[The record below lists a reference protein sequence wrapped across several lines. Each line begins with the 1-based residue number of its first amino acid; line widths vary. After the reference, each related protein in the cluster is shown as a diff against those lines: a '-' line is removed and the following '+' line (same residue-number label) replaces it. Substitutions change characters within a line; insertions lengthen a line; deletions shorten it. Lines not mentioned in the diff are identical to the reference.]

1 MTLLEPTA
9 NTPTTTSIA
18 AVRERDAVV
27 RRPASLV
34 RPSILYALL
43 FGSVGGYVPYISI
56 YFADIGLG
64 LETIGLLSAISA
76 AVGLVAAP
84 AWGAIADRSRD
95 VRVPILIGALW
106 ASGAAAGLG
115 TATAPLTVALAMAA
129 LAAGTAGLAPMLDS
143 RTVAILG
150 ADRDRFGRARAWGSA
165 AFIVGALAVGQLVDR
180 LGTDALVLVWVP
192 AMALTGIAAYVLLR
206 GGPTRSRA
214 ARAMGSASGS
224 ALLAMLRSRELGSFF
239 LISVVL
245 WTAVSA
251 VMTFA
256 SIHLIALGGDGA
268 MVGALW
274 ALGALIEVPLM
285 IAFPVLVRRTGPE
298 RLVIVGAV
306 AYGLRA
312 LGWALAP
319 SPIALVALAPFG
331 GVGFAFVY
339 VGTVMVIA
347 RRVPASSQAT
357 AQGLFSGTTFSLGS
371 IFGAVLGGQLAQATS
386 IPALFVVSA
395 AIAMA
400 SGLGIWLS
408 IGRPSRSS
416 QTAPDPT

>member
-1 MTLLEPTA
+1 VTLLEPTA
-9 NTPTTTSIA
+9 NTPATTSVA
-18 AVRERDAVV
+18 ARERDAVV
-27 RRPASLV
+27 AGPPSLV

-43 FGSVGGYVPYISI
+43 FGSVGAYVPYISI

-84 AWGAIADRSRD
+84 AWGAVADRSRD
-95 VRVPILIGALW
+95 VRIPILIGALW
-106 ASGAAAGLG
+106 ASGAAAWLG
-115 TATAPLTVALAMAA
+115 TSTAPLTVALAMAA

-165 AFIVGALAVGQLVDR
+165 AFIVVALVVGQLIDR
-180 LGTDALVLVWVP
+180 LGTEVLVLVWVP
-192 AMALTGIAAYVLLR
+192 AMALTGIAAFVLFR
-206 GGPTRSRA
+206 GGPARA
-214 ARAMGSASGS
+214 RAVRAMGGGS

-239 LISVVL
+239 VVSVAL
-245 WTAVSA
+245 WTAVGA

-274 ALGALIEVPLM
+274 ALGAVIEVPLM
-285 IAFPVLVRRTGPE
+285 FTFPVLVRRTGPE
-298 RLVIVGAV
+298 PLVVIGAV

-319 SPIALVALAPFG
+319 SPLVLVALAPIG

-339 VGTVMVIA
+339 IGTVMVIA
-347 RRVPASSQAT
+347 RRVAASSQAT

-395 AIAMA
+395 GIAFA
-400 SGLGIWLS
+400 SAVGIWLA
-408 IGRPSRSS
+408 IGRRSVHEDAA
-416 QTAPDPT
+416 APA

>member
-9 NTPTTTSIA
+9 DTTARASLVA
-18 AVRERDAVV
+18 ASDREAAGARHV
-27 RRPASLV
+27 SLV

-43 FGSVGGYVPYISI
+43 FGSIGAYVPYISI

-64 LETIGLLSAISA
+64 LETIGLLSAIAA

-84 AWGAIADRSRD
+84 AWGAVADRSRD
-95 VRVPILIGALW
+95 VRVPLLLGALW
-106 ASGAAAGLG
+106 ASGAAAWLG
-115 TATAPLTVALAMAA
+115 TATAPLSVALAMAA

-165 AFIVGALAVGQLVDR
+165 AFIVVALGVGQLIDR
-180 LGTDALVLVWVP
+180 LGTSALVLVWVP
-192 AMALTGIAAYVLLR
+192 GIALTGIAAYVLLG
-206 GGPTRSRA
+206 GGPQRSRA
-214 ARAMGSASGS
+214 ARALGSGS
-224 ALLAMLRSRELGSFF
+224 ALLALLRSRELGSFF
-239 LISVVL
+239 LISVLL

-256 SIHLIALGGDGA
+256 SIHLVALGGDGA

-285 IAFPVLVRRTGPE
+285 FAFPVLVRRTGPE
-298 RLVIVGAV
+298 PLVVIGAV
-306 AYGLRA
+306 AYAVRA

-319 SPIALVALAPFG
+319 APIVLVALAPIG

-371 IFGAVLGGQLAQATS
+371 IGGAVLGGQLAQATS

-395 AIAMA
+395 AIALA
-400 SGLGIWLS
+400 SAVGIWLA
-408 IGRPSRSS
+408 IGRRSVRA
-416 QTAPDPT
+416 TLPGHA

>member
-1 MTLLEPTA
+1 VTLLEPTA
-9 NTPTTTSIA
+9 NAPATTTIA
-18 AVRERDAVV
+18 AARDREAVV
-27 RRPASLV
+27 PRPASLV

-43 FGSVGGYVPYISI
+43 FGSVGAYVPYISM

-64 LETIGLLSAISA
+64 LETIGLLSAIAA

-84 AWGAIADRSRD
+84 AWGAVADRSRD
-95 VRVPILIGALW
+95 VRVPLLIGALW
-106 ASGAAAGLG
+106 ASAAAAWLG
-115 TATAPLTVALAMAA
+115 TSTAPLTVALAMAA

-165 AFIVGALAVGQLVDR
+165 AFIVGALAVGQLIDR
-180 LGTDALVLVWVP
+180 LGTEALVLVWVP
-192 AMALTGIAAYVLLR
+192 ALAITGVSAYVLLR
-206 GGPTRSRA
+206 GGPQRSRA
-214 ARAMGSASGS
+214 ARALGSGS
-224 ALLAMLRSRELGSFF
+224 ALLAILRSRELGAFF
-239 LISVVL
+239 VVSVAL
-245 WTAVSA
+245 WTAVGA

-256 SIHLIALGGDGA
+256 SIHLVALGGDGA

-274 ALGALIEVPLM
+274 ALGAFIEVPLM
-285 IAFPVLVRRTGPE
+285 FTFPVLVRRTGPE
-298 RLVIVGAV
+298 PLVVIGAV
-306 AYGLRA
+306 AYALRA

-319 SPIALVALAPFG
+319 SPIVLVALAPIG

-371 IFGAVLGGQLAQATS
+371 IIGAVLGGQLAQATS
-386 IPALFVVSA
+386 IPVLFVVSA
-395 AIAMA
+395 AIALA
-400 SGLGIWLS
+400 SALGIWLA
-408 IGRPSRSS
+408 IGRGAGRT
-416 QTAPDPT
+416 TAAARG

>member
-1 MTLLEPTA
+1 
-9 NTPTTTSIA
+9 
-18 AVRERDAVV
+18 
-27 RRPASLV
+27 
-34 RPSILYALL
+34 
-43 FGSVGGYVPYISI
+43 
-56 YFADIGLG
+56 
-64 LETIGLLSAISA
+64 
-76 AVGLVAAP
+76 
-84 AWGAIADRSRD
+84 
-95 VRVPILIGALW
+95 
-106 ASGAAAGLG
+106 
-115 TATAPLTVALAMAA
+115 
-129 LAAGTAGLAPMLDS
+129 
-143 RTVAILG
+143 
-150 ADRDRFGRARAWGSA
+150 
-165 AFIVGALAVGQLVDR
+165 
-180 LGTDALVLVWVP
+180 
-192 AMALTGIAAYVLLR
+192 
-206 GGPTRSRA
+206 
-214 ARAMGSASGS
+214 
-224 ALLAMLRSRELGSFF
+224 MLRSRELGSFF

-331 GVGFAFVY
+331 GVGVAVGY

>member
-1 MTLLEPTA
+1 VTLLEPTA
-9 NTPTTTSIA
+9 SAPATRSVTA
-18 AVRERDAVV
+18 ARDRDVV
-27 RRPASLV
+27 APRPASLV

-43 FGSVGGYVPYISI
+43 FGSVGAYVPYISM

-64 LETIGLLSAISA
+64 LETIGLLSAIAA

-84 AWGAIADRSRD
+84 AWGAVADRSRD
-95 VRVPILIGALW
+95 VRVPLLIGALW
-106 ASGAAAGLG
+106 ASAAAAWLG

-165 AFIVGALAVGQLVDR
+165 AFIVTALGVGQLIDR
-180 LGTDALVLVWVP
+180 LGTEALVLVWVP
-192 AMALTGIAAYVLLR
+192 ALALTGIAAFVLLR
-206 GGPTRSRA
+206 GGPQRARA
-214 ARAMGSASGS
+214 ARALGSGS

-239 LISVVL
+239 LLSVLL

-256 SIHLIALGGDGA
+256 SIHLVALGGDGA

-274 ALGALIEVPLM
+274 ALGAFIEVPLM
-285 IAFPVLVRRTGPE
+285 FTFPVLVRRTGPE
-298 RLVIVGAV
+298 PLVVIGAV

-319 SPIALVALAPFG
+319 SPIVLVALAPIG

-371 IFGAVLGGQLAQATS
+371 IIGAVLGGQLAQATS
-386 IPALFVVSA
+386 IPVLFVVSA

-400 SGLGIWLS
+400 SALGIWLA
-408 IGRPSRSS
+408 IGRGSMRG
-416 QTAPDPT
+416 TAAARA